1 MICINNELL
10 IVFFF
15 NEFLTNINP
24 SMVNVGIS
32 KINFKQYEN
41 IWEIMFKPI
50 CTYSK
55 ELLNHPINPI
65 GWFYPIKN
73 YSYPYPIN
81 LFNNY
86 VFNSAEIY
94 YSEHMPAIRN
104 IYYQQYIKI
113 QWSDYLIEYV
123 KSKNNI
129 TQPDKTLAVFIR
141 YHGHFDKNNNNYIE
155 PIIEELKELM
165 KNYEFLYLVTNIEP
179 YIVLLKE
186 IFGDKI
192 ILFENKRTLSD
203 IEDWTVG
210 KLDILKEYIEC
221 FTEVYL
227 ASSCKFAI
235 GGSSNMFM
243 GSLIMNPKLEFKLF
257 ESLKNDNGL

>member
-1 MICINNELL
+1 MIIIINTHGFFSNFLKVLSYMICNNNELL

-15 NEFLTNINP
+15 NIFLTNINP
-24 SMVNVGIS
+24 SLVNVGVLN
-32 KINFKQYEN
+32 INFEQYEN

-55 ELLNHPINPI
+55 ESLMNPINPI
-65 GWFYPIKN
+65 GLFYPIKN

-86 VFNSAEIY
+86 VLNSAEIY

-129 TQPDKTLAVFIR
+129 TQPDKTFAVCIVGTLLLLR
-141 YHGHFDKNNNNYIE
+141 LLILCE
-155 PIIEELKELM
+155 VIIPITRIHPHPTIKLIAIIPREFEEL
-165 KNYEFLYLVTNIEP
+165 
-179 YIVLLKE
+179 
-186 IFGDKI
+186 FG
-192 ILFENKRTLSD
+192 
-203 IEDWTVG
+203 
-210 KLDILKEYIEC
+210 
-221 FTEVYL
+221 
-227 ASSCKFAI
+227 A
-235 GGSSNMFM
+235 
-243 GSLIMNPKLEFKLF
+243 
-257 ESLKNDNGL
+257 